1 MFETYEPLMTVKE
14 ACDALH
20 VGKNTIYEL
29 IRTGKIDSFRTGRTW
44 KIKRDELSNYILNE
58 VGIIGTNT

>member
-44 KIKRDELSNYILNE
+44 KI
-58 VGIIGTNT
+58 

>member
-20 VGKNTIYEL
+20 VGKNT
-29 IRTGKIDSFRTGRTW
+29 SFGFGRYTV
-44 KIKRDELSNYILNE
+44 KE
-58 VGIIGTNT
+58 VVE